1 MASTYTLI
9 SSQVLASSAATV
21 TFSSIPATYTDLVLQ
36 VSARG
41 TEAAT
46 FGVSYIT
53 LNGLSAGFSLTEIR
67 GDGATAIS
75 GNNASTTRWADAYL
89 PDANA
94 TTNTFGSF
102 ELYFPNY
109 ANTSSY
115 KPASNFWVSETN
127 ATTAYMGASAYLFN
141 NTAAITSIT
150 FAIYTATSYA
160 TGSSF
165 YLYGI
170 KNS

>member
-1 MASTYTLI
+1 MAYTLI
-9 SSQVLASSAATV
+9 SSQTLSSTAASI
-21 TFSSIPATYTDLVLQ
+21 TFSSIPSTYKDLAVR

-46 FGVSYIT
+46 FGLSYIT
-53 LNGLSAGFSLTEIR
+53 LNGLSTSVYSITQLSGN
-67 GDGATAIS
+67 GATAS
-75 GNNASTTRWADAYL
+75 SSLTAATTRWSDSYI

-94 TTNTFGSF
+94 TANTFGSF
-102 ELYFPNY
+102 ELYLPNY
-109 ANTSSY
+109 TNSSAN
-115 KPASNFWVSETN
+115 KPISNFFASETN
-127 ATTAYMGASAYLFN
+127 AATAYMGASAYLFN
-141 NTAAITSIT
+141 STAAITSIT

-170 KNS
+170 N

>member
-1 MASTYTLI
+1 MATYTLI
-9 SSQVLASSAATV
+9 SSNVLSSTAASV
-21 TFSSIPATYTDLVLQ
+21 TFSSIPATYTDLVVR

-46 FGVSYIT
+46 FGISYIT
-53 LNGLSAGFSLTEIR
+53 LNGLSAGFSLTEIQ
-67 GDGATAIS
+67 GNGATANS
-75 GNNASTTRWADAYL
+75 SNNASTTKWANTYI

-109 ANTSSY
+109 ANTSLY
-115 KPASNFWVSETN
+115 KPASNFYASETN

-170 KNS
+170 SSN